1 MLCNCSLV
9 KAKQWIDIGGQ
20 TVWLDTKLQ
29 GINLIQK
36 GCCMVMIRMYMNK
49 HPTKVDYSFKKG
61 ETKLLRLSGRYQG
74 NIWCIVG
81 GKIKTSLS
89 KNYTEQIAMIG
100 QRESRES
107 GYWYSYVYFIGIEI
121 MCVWTMY
128 TTTEK
133 TKEHC
138 NLNFSLMTSYGR
150 ALDCFSEASFSSTGS
165 QITSSHQSFQS
176 TAWNKKNWGK
186 RSHSSL
192 ILPKRIVVKVLVM
205 QEDRIS

>member
-1 MLCNCSLV
+1 MDCE
-9 KAKQWIDIGGQ
+9 WISIGGQ

-61 ETKLLRLSGRYQG
+61 ETKLLQLSGRYQG

-81 GKIKTSLS
+81 VKIKTSLS

-100 QRESRES
+100 QRESGES

-128 TTTEK
+128 TTIEE

-150 ALDCFSEASFSSTGS
+150 ALDCFSEASFSSTDS

-176 TAWNKKNWGK
+176 TAWSKKTEGK
-186 RSHSSL
+186 GL
-192 ILPKRIVVKVLVM
+192 ILSSFYPSELLWKF
-205 QEDRIS
+205 